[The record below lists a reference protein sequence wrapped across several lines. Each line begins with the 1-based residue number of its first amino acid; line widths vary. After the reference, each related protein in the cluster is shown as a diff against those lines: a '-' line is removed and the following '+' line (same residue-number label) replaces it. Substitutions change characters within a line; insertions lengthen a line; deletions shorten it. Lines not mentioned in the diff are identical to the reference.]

1 MTSSR
6 PGMASGASMAGVR
19 YGDSV
24 GTTGRQSD
32 DEMRRKFK
40 EALAR
45 KQHKGTAPGQGVDDD
60 GSAKS
65 HSKQAR
71 QQRVFRRK
79 SG

>member
-1 MTSSR
+1 M
-6 PGMASGASMAGVR
+6 
-19 YGDSV
+19 
-24 GTTGRQSD
+24 GTTGKNPD
-32 DEMRRKFK
+32 DEMRRKFQ

-45 KQHKGTAPGQGVDDD
+45 KQRKGSAPVHGVDDD

-65 HSKQAR
+65 HGKQAR

>member
-1 MTSSR
+1 MTSFR
-6 PGMASGASMAGVR
+6 TGAACGAGPVGVR
-19 YGDSV
+19 YGDNV

-45 KQHKGTAPGQGVDDD
+45 KQRKGSAPGQGVDDD

>member
-1 MTSSR
+1 
-6 PGMASGASMAGVR
+6 
-19 YGDSV
+19 
-24 GTTGRQSD
+24 
-32 DEMRRKFK
+32 MRRKFQ

-45 KQHKGTAPGQGVDDD
+45 KQRKGSAPVPGAEDD

-65 HSKQAR
+65 HGKQAR

>member
-1 MTSSR
+1 VI
-6 PGMASGASMAGVR
+6 SGTVNGV
-19 YGDSV
+19 S
-24 GTTGRQSD
+24 TTGKPSD
-32 DEMRRKFK
+32 EEMRRKFQ

-45 KQHKGTAPGQGVDDD
+45 KQRKGSAPVPGAEDD

-65 HSKQAR
+65 HGKQAR

>member
-1 MTSSR
+1 VSTS
-6 PGMASGASMAGVR
+6 GKK
-19 YGDSV
+19 
-24 GTTGRQSD
+24 SD
-32 DEMRRKFK
+32 DEMRRKFR

-45 KQHKGTAPGQGVDDD
+45 KQNKGSAPGHGNEDD

-65 HSKQAR
+65 HGKEAR